1 MTSEAVQEKI
11 HRGIAA
17 SPGFAIGKVL
27 VVKDG
32 GAAYTEPPKS
42 AIAPE
47 AVFQEIQRFEE
58 ALEKTRNDLTAL
70 QTQLQ
75 EKVNA
80 AEARILDAHLLILD
94 DQMLQNE
101 VTSMIRNQSCNAEYA
116 FYKIVERYVKAIMM
130 MSDNYIKERAA
141 DIRDVAAR
149 VLAHLQNFHKIAL
162 NELLDQRI
170 IIADELTPSDTAA
183 LDRSKVLGFAIT
195 TGSKTS
201 HTAILA
207 RSMQLP
213 ALVGIPAELL
223 QTLHTGD
230 KIIIDGFA
238 GILITAPAER
248 TEELYRAKIEEESKL
263 YSDLTKDNRL
273 RPETLD
279 GFMVQL
285 SANIES
291 VSGLDQIARYGAC
304 GIGLFRTEYLFLSKP
319 QLPTEDEQYTIY
331 RQLLDAVGNDPV
343 IIRTLDIGGDK
354 MEQSIQRYAEA
365 NPFLGLRGI
374 RLCLHECRDLL
385 RTQLRA
391 LLRASV
397 HGTLRVMLPM
407 ISCVEEVI
415 EVKALIKE
423 LQLELRGEKR
433 EFAEHLELGAMI
445 ETPVAALM
453 VNSLAGLVDFF
464 SLGTNDLIQYT
475 MAIDRSNER
484 VAYLYQPTHPAVLEL
499 IWRCAQEA
507 RRHNIWVSVC
517 GQMAGDPRFTAL
529 LVGLGVH
536 ELSMPPQAVAP
547 VRRVI
552 RQMRL
557 YEAEATAQAAM
568 SCSTADDAMKI
579 AVDFLNQVAPEI
591 SQLVVQ

>member
-47 AVFQEIQRFEE
+47 AVSQEIQRFEE

-207 RSMQLP
+207 RRAGLAVDLP
-213 ALVGIPAELL
+213 LVSAAAL
-223 QTLHTGD
+223 
-230 KIIIDGFA
+230 
-238 GILITAPAER
+238 
-248 TEELYRAKIEEESKL
+248 
-263 YSDLTKDNRL
+263 
-273 RPETLD
+273 
-279 GFMVQL
+279 
-285 SANIES
+285 
-291 VSGLDQIARYGAC
+291 
-304 GIGLFRTEYLFLSKP
+304 
-319 QLPTEDEQYTIY
+319 
-331 RQLLDAVGNDPV
+331 AV
-343 IIRTLDIGGDK
+343 L
-354 MEQSIQRYAEA
+354 
-365 NPFLGLRGI
+365 
-374 RLCLHECRDLL
+374 
-385 RTQLRA
+385 
-391 LLRASV
+391 
-397 HGTLRVMLPM
+397 
-407 ISCVEEVI
+407 EVI
-415 EVKALIKE
+415 ERENILANCRKMAAFLQENLEKLTQKYAFVKAVRSCGLMIGIVLDREAAAVLPLLLKNGMIALTAGE
-423 LQLELRGEKR
+423 TVIRLLPRLNLTQEEAEYGLAILEK
-433 EFAEHLELGAMI
+433 
-445 ETPVAALM
+445 
-453 VNSLAGLVDFF
+453 SLDEYAAGL
-464 SLGTNDLIQYT
+464 
-475 MAIDRSNER
+475 
-484 VAYLYQPTHPAVLEL
+484 
-499 IWRCAQEA
+499 
-507 RRHNIWVSVC
+507 
-517 GQMAGDPRFTAL
+517 
-529 LVGLGVH
+529 
-536 ELSMPPQAVAP
+536 
-547 VRRVI
+547 
-552 RQMRL
+552 
-557 YEAEATAQAAM
+557 
-568 SCSTADDAMKI
+568 
-579 AVDFLNQVAPEI
+579 
-591 SQLVVQ
+591 